1 MQGTESVVASPSQTT
16 NVDSSVV
23 SSSRA
28 GYLPIPLKHIPIT
41 VLNQMPIYLRARPG
55 SENVAHTGEAFSLYA
70 SGVVPFTEVDRR
82 RLQDNRVRFI
92 YVRTADQPR
101 LQRQLETCLAA
112 VAADPETPTA
122 EASALIYE
130 TSYELINEALSEP
143 GLQSLSGS
151 LKEVSHA
158 VSTFV
163 LHHKNAFSHL
173 FATARHDFYTATHLV
188 NVATWMVPLAY
199 QLGHQDKDELTAIGQ
214 AGLLHDVGKTRIPP
228 EIISKP
234 GKLTPE
240 EFAQVQRHTT
250 FGGEMVRWAN
260 EFSELVCTV
269 ALQHHERQDGSGY
282 PNGLAAATIHPVS
295 KICAVADSF
304 DAMTALRPYKDRA
317 LTVPEAMAILQ
328 SETPSKYDRKVVEAW
343 ISLIQPEGSTKKDPP
358 ASDAERRTHT
368 RYPFRCPARVV
379 ELDGA
384 RDGALAPS
392 PVQVVTHSLSRSGIG
407 LCSAGPIRRGR
418 RVRIQ
423 LKVRTATREC
433 LEGIVVRCR
442 AMAGGSFDLGVMFT
456 QQSAEL
462 TAMRAGAD
470 DR

>member
-1 MQGTESVVASPSQTT
+1 MQGMQSFVANPPPAANAESIAA
-16 NVDSSVV
+16 

-28 GYLPIPLKHIPIT
+28 GYLPIPLQHIPIS

-55 SENVAHTGEAFSLYA
+55 TEGVVQTQDTYSLYA
-70 SGVVPFTEVDRR
+70 SGVVPFTEIDRR

-101 LQRQLETCLAA
+101 IQRQLETCLAA

-130 TSYELINEALSEP
+130 TSYELIDEALSEP

-151 LKEVSHA
+151 LKQVSHA

-163 LHHKNAFSHL
+163 LHHKNAFAHL
-173 FATARHDFYTATHLV
+173 FAIARHDFYTATHLV

-199 QLGHQDKDELTAIGQ
+199 QLGHHDNDELTAIGQ
-214 AGLLHDVGKTRIPP
+214 AGLLHDVGKSRIPP
-228 EIISKP
+228 EIIAKP
-234 GKLTPE
+234 GKLTPDE
-240 EFAQVQRHTT
+240 YAQVQRHTT
-250 FGGEMVRWAN
+250 LGGEIVRSAN
-260 EFSELVCTV
+260 EFSELVAAV

-282 PNGLAAATIHPVS
+282 PNGLAAATIHPIS

-317 LTVPEAMAILQ
+317 LTIPEAMAILQ
-328 SETPSKYDRKVVEAW
+328 SETPSKYDPKVVEAW
-343 ISLIQPEGSTKKDPP
+343 IGLIRPDGGVQKDPP
-358 ASDAERRTHT
+358 ASDSDRRTHT

-379 ELDGA
+379 ELDWA

-392 PVQVVTHSLSRSGIG
+392 PVTMVTHSLSRSGIG
-407 LCSAGPIRRGR
+407 LCSPVPIRRGR

-423 LKVRTATREC
+423 LKVRAATREC

-442 AMAGGSFDLGVMFT
+442 AMTGGSFDIGVIFAR
-456 QQSAEL
+456 QSAEL
-462 TAMRAGAD
+462 TAMRAGTD